1 MTVSNIPGHAR
12 MKVFLLRHTEA
23 AYGGPDPDRQLTPK
37 GHRVAEELARHIR
50 GNPFFKFSE
59 VWVSPYTRAQQ
70 TANPILKHADPNLK
84 VVTVD
89 QLVPHG
95 ESRLLLDRLNRTEN
109 SVLLVGHNPLLS
121 SLGKRMLG
129 VRGECHFPFKK
140 GGLLV
145 FKRDSEQSS
154 DYTLSALLTPASLG
168 IKA

>member
-23 AYGGPDPDRQLTPK
+23 AYGGPDPNRQLTTK
-37 GHRVAEELARHIR
+37 GHRVAEELAQHMK
-50 GNPFFKFSE
+50 GNPFFNFSE
-59 VWVSPYTRAQQ
+59 VWISPYARAQQ
-70 TANPILKHADPNLK
+70 TAHPILKHGDSNLK

-95 ESRLLLDRLNRTEN
+95 ESRLLLDRLNRTGN

-121 SLGKRMLG
+121 SLGKCMLG
-129 VRGECHFPFKK
+129 VRGERHFPFKK

-145 FKRDSEQSS
+145 FKRDPDQSTE
-154 DYTLSALLTPASLG
+154 YTLSALLTPASLG